1 TSGNVYTAGTFIGTA
16 DFDPGAGVYYL
27 SSEGDMDIFIQKL
40 DTNGN
45 FVWAKSMGGINWD
58 YGYSV
63 AVDVS
68 GNVYTTGS
76 FRETVDFDPG
86 AGIYNLTSQ
95 GGTDIFIQKL
105 DADGNFVWA
114 NRMGRS
120 EERRVGKECRYR
132 RWSW

>member
-1 TSGNVYTAGTFIGTA
+1 G
-16 DFDPGAGVYYL
+16 GVYCL
-27 SSEGDMDIFIQKL
+27 RSEGGMDIFIQKL
-40 DTNGN
+40 DTDGN
-45 FVWAKSMGGINWD
+45 FVWAKSMGGIKWE

-63 AVDVS
+63 AVGVS
-68 GNVYTTGS
+68 GNVYTSGS

-114 NRMGRS
+114 NRMGGSTGDDGRS
-120 EERRVGKECRYR
+120 IAVDILGKVYTTGSCRGTIDLDPGMGI
-132 RWSW
+132 